1 MTDDAALLVAKA
13 ELRAEAIR
21 RRRIAYEHATDA
33 PERLA
38 SHFLNVIEVRQG
50 DVVSGFWPM
59 GEEIDVRP
67 LLISLHGLGAVCC
80 LPATGPRGQP
90 LSFRRWLPGDELVS
104 GTFGT
109 REPTPEAVTVRPDIL
124 IVPLLAFDR
133 WGWRLGYG
141 GGYYD
146 RTLAALR
153 AVGPVVAAGV
163 GFAAQEVISVPHGE
177 TDEPLDWVVTEEGA
191 RRVTRSG

>member
-1 MTDDAALLVAKA
+1 MTDGIALRAAKA

-21 RRRIAYEHATDA
+21 RRRTAYEQAADA

-38 SHFLNVIEVRQG
+38 SHFLAAIEVRQD

-67 LLISLHGLGAVCC
+67 LLIALHGMGAVCC
-80 LPATGPRGQP
+80 LPATGARGQP
-90 LSFRRWLPGDELVS
+90 LSFRRWSPGDTLVS

-109 REPTPEAVTVRPDIL
+109 REPGPEAATLQPNIL

-133 WGWRLGYG
+133 AGWRLGYG

-153 AVGPVVAAGV
+153 AIGPVLAVGV
-163 GFAAQEVISVPHGE
+163 GFAAQEVASVPHGD
-177 TDEPLDWVVTEEGA
+177 TDEPLDWMVTEKGA
-191 RRVTRSG
+191 RRVSRSG